1 MPSLK
6 LGATVVLA
14 AAIVVAAI
22 GIAVTFVNTPPRV
35 APAAATPSPTPGQ
48 IVAASESPSPS
59 AASVS
64 GTDICGLDV
73 SWLRR
78 AVPAARF
85 EIDGA
90 TLALQRSS
98 DPTLRTLAQRLVTEH
113 GQSSTDL
120 EALAS
125 KLAIAV
131 QASPTPTLEWILAEL
146 KEMNPSSFAHDYPE
160 LVEVDSAQLAAEA
173 GLETDR
179 GCNDEVRA
187 LASRQVPVLE
197 ELARLAQAA
206 VPPGSGE

>member
-14 AAIVVAAI
+14 AAIVIAAI
-22 GIAVTFVNTPPRV
+22 GIAVTFLNTPPRI
-35 APAAATPSPTPGQ
+35 APAAAAPSQTPGQ
-48 IVAASESPSPS
+48 ILAASDSPSPS
-59 AASVS
+59 VATVS

-85 EIDGA
+85 EADGG
-90 TLALQRSS
+90 TLALQRST
-98 DPTLRTLAQRLVTEH
+98 DPTLRTLAQRLVADQ
-113 GQSSTDL
+113 GQSSTEL

-131 QASPTPTLEWILAEL
+131 QASSTPTQEWILAEL
-146 KEMNPSSFAHDYPE
+146 KEMSPSSFAHDYPE
-160 LVEVDSAQLAAEA
+160 LVEVDNAQLAEEA
-173 GLETDR
+173 RLETDR

-197 ELARLAQAA
+197 ELGRLAHAA
-206 VPPGSGE
+206 VPAGSGE